1 MKQYCLYMNRQ
12 EIAPTAHERLLSLG
26 EKTRPK
32 RRPHRWKDLAALA
45 ACCALVLGFGVMWGG
60 REGPEPPSAGAP
72 LVLDGSA
79 VSPERFEVTGPD
91 GEKRMFPM
99 IPYINYQPV
108 DRVMEPAASI
118 ALMEGSFRVELTRED
133 IQTLFWGPEG
143 KPEAG
148 HPKTEQGSLPWTL
161 FWEGYELG
169 GWVIYDGGGDLFW
182 LMLSGSH
189 PEGHTFELELSIG
202 RLPPTCLAEPG
213 LETTE
218 VLGTEVTGWSRAYDR
233 DGDDVTDYI
242 CGSEFMAGDVGVRF
256 ENVGSP
262 FQGEYGG
269 GPDLLMGGAAQF
281 NALFVRQALTEDGG
295 LYLDRLRHTEDV
307 PEWREAEFDTLAE
320 ARQEEAFAPYL
331 PLENVPGYGEFR
343 GRLTYQ
349 EGHEDI
355 LWVRWSR
362 GYDDV
367 EVCVY
372 GPEGDYG
379 HSGPVD
385 VSVPASYDTRL
396 YTIPWYDSVPEEY
409 QGDFYMPNFRAEDMS
424 LAVVEARGTQKD
436 TGGTAYRFGVLH
448 PDGTLVQY
456 SCSGLTAVQVWAMV
470 RPTLENS

>member
-1 MKQYCLYMNRQ
+1 MKQYCLYMERQ
-12 EIAPTAHERLLSLG
+12 EISPAAHERLLSLRESG
-26 EKTRPK
+26 RSK
-32 RRPHRWKDLAALA
+32 RQPRKWNGLMVLA
-45 ACCALVLGFGVMWGG
+45 ACCALVLGLGLLWGG
-60 REGPEPPSAGAP
+60 PEKPAEPPSVGAP
-72 LVLDGSA
+72 LAPNQSEVPDESL
-79 VSPERFEVTGPD
+79 EVTGPG
-91 GEKRMFPM
+91 GEKWMLPM
-99 IPYINYQPV
+99 IPYINYQRV
-108 DRVMEPAASI
+108 DHAMDSAAAI
-118 ALMEGSFRVELTRED
+118 ALMEGSFRVDLTRED

-143 KPEAG
+143 EPEAD
-148 HPKTEQGSLPWTL
+148 HPKTEQGDLPWML
-161 FWEGYELG
+161 FWTDYALD
-169 GWVIYDGGGDLFW
+169 GWVIYDGGGNLFW
-182 LMLSGSH
+182 LMLSGEH
-189 PEGHTFELELSIG
+189 PEGHTFELELSID

-218 VLGTEVTGWSRAYDR
+218 VFGVDVTGWSRAYDR
-233 DGDDVTDYI
+233 NGDDVTDYI

-262 FQGEYGG
+262 FRAEYGG
-269 GPDLLMGGAAQF
+269 DADLLMGGAAQF
-281 NALFVRQALTEDGG
+281 NALFVRQALTEDG
-295 LYLDRLRHTEDV
+295 LYVDHLRHTEDV
-307 PEWREAEFDTLAE
+307 PEWRDAEFNTLAE
-320 ARQEEAFAPYL
+320 ARQEADFAPYL

-355 LWVRWSR
+355 LWVRWSQ

-372 GPEGDYG
+372 GPEGDYH

-396 YTIPWYDSVPEEY
+396 YTIPWHDSVPEEY

-424 LAVVEARGTQKD
+424 LSIVEARGTEKD
-436 TGGTAYRFGVLH
+436 TGGAAYRFGVLH

-456 SCSGLTAVQVWAMV
+456 SCSGLTAVQVWALV